1 MYVLCS
7 VIATYPINMMGPKI
21 CNAAVPPPFLC
32 SFNPT
37 SRTSYRGFSRKRKEI
52 AFHFKFSDLDDRIYP
67 IELEI
72 KDTTDTAKSASYH
85 EVHFE
90 IDSEWQLR
98 TKFTKKEIISIF
110 TL

>member
-1 MYVLCS
+1 MHVLCS
-7 VIATYPINMMGPKI
+7 VIATYPINMIGPKI

-32 SFNPT
+32 SFIRT
-37 SRTSYRGFSRKRKEI
+37 SQTSYRGFSRKRKEVGPLLFI
-52 AFHFKFSDLDDRIYP
+52 LDDRIYP

-98 TKFTKKEIISIF
+98 TKFTN
-110 TL
+110 

>member
-1 MYVLCS
+1 MLQYL
-7 VIATYPINMMGPKI
+7 
-21 CNAAVPPPFLC
+21 PPFCVPLFVRVRLLTGA
-32 SFNPT
+32 SQET
-37 SRTSYRGFSRKRKEI
+37 KRSWPV